1 MQDDLGTIADAAL
14 DQLEQADAQGDN
26 KDDNTPPAPE
36 GDENTPTGEE
46 GDDNQDTNDNSPD
59 ENGEGEDHAQEG
71 EASQEDDAN
80 KTGKDKESEEQDD
93 PDEADGTKG
102 KQAQELTDE
111 ELLAEL
117 EKRGKKPEAEK
128 PEKPEAPRQIQR
140 PSEVPE
146 QVWGEMKPWQQYV
159 YQQLPYL
166 EARAKDGTVLR
177 VKTDEQV
184 PADFDWISEQAKNQ
198 FYSKDIPAQSIRAEK
213 LGDSI
218 SNQAR
223 QQQQQQQAQEEAN
236 TIVKGI
242 NELTKQGIVP
252 QIKAQP
258 GTPEFDQD
266 PGVQRAN
273 QILAL
278 RQQHLNKGEFI
289 TVETAGELFKAQ
301 NPKLYETPPKKP
313 TADKER
319 KQASRNIAGSAGR
332 GTSTDARKG
341 GQSKGKTFPIGTSAA
356 DIADFYADQLD

>member
-1 MQDDLGTIADAAL
+1 MQDDLGTIAENAL
-14 DQLEQADAQGDN
+14 DQLEQADSQ
-26 KDDNTPPAPE
+26 DDNTPPAPE
-36 GDENTPTGEE
+36 GDTPPDGEAEN
-46 GDDNQDTNDNSPD
+46 DDTNDNAPEGEED
-59 ENGEGEDHAQEG
+59 ENAQEE
-71 EASQEDDAN
+71 EASQDDEEN
-80 KTGKDKESEEQDD
+80 GDDKESEDEDADD
-93 PDEADGTKG
+93 KGDGAKG
-102 KQAQELTDE
+102 KEAQELTDE

-117 EKRGKKPEAEK
+117 EKRGKKPEEKK

-140 PSEVPE
+140 PNEVPDD
-146 QVWGEMKPWQQYV
+146 VWGGMKPWQQYV

-184 PADFDWISEQAKNQ
+184 PNDFDWISEQAKNQ
-198 FYSKDIPAQSIRAEK
+198 FYNKDIPAQSVRAEK

-223 QQQQQQQAQEEAN
+223 QQQQQQQAQQEAN
-236 TIVKGI
+236 TVVQGI

-252 QIKAQP
+252 QITAQP
-258 GTPEFDQD
+258 GTPEFDKD

-273 QILAL
+273 AILQL
-278 RQQHLNKGEFI
+278 RQQHAARGEII
-289 TVETAGELFKAQ
+289 TVETAGQLFKAQ

-319 KQASRNIAGSAGR
+319 KQASRNIAGTSGR

-341 GQSKGKTFPIGTSAA
+341 NKDKGRVFPIGTSAS
-356 DIADFYADQLD
+356 DIADYYADQLD